1 MKAKVL
7 RQNPINRHL
16 TLKVAVAEALE
27 VTDTTLEAIG
37 SLRQQFSFQRT
48 IPCIIRIAY
57 FDSLQHDTTPLPS
70 SASGTGVVSHEK

>member
-1 MKAKVL
+1 L
-7 RQNPINRHL
+7 RQNQINRRL
-16 TLKVAVAEALE
+16 TFEVSEAEALE
-27 VTDTTLEAIG
+27 ATDTALEAIG